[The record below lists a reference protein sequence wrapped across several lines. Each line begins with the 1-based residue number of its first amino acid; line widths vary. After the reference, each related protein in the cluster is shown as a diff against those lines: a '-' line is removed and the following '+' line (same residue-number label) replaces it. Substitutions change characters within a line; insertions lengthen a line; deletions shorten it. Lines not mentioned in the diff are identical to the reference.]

1 MVLKMDALK
10 EGICGSG
17 DSFEM
22 NHSETDYNIVD
33 MEAYPLALIAQ
44 KENIPFLCLKY
55 ISDDAGSDAADDWSV
70 QVHWLQKPLKNIIF
84 INFYPM
90 TSVTINKASLE
101 DLEIIQTLGIQTFSE
116 TFAENNTEEA
126 MKMYLE
132 ESFNTGKLQS
142 ELNNADS
149 IFYIAWEEDNPV
161 GYLKVNSEKHRPNY
175 RMIAV
180 LKLKGSM

>member
-1 MVLKMDALK
+1 
-10 EGICGSG
+10 
-17 DSFEM
+17 
-22 NHSETDYNIVD
+22 
-33 MEAYPLALIAQ
+33 
-44 KENIPFLCLKY
+44 
-55 ISDDAGSDAADDWSV
+55 
-70 QVHWLQKPLKNIIF
+70 
-84 INFYPM
+84 M

-161 GYLKVNSEKHRPNY
+161 GYLKVNSGKAQTELQDDSSLEIERIYVKKSHHGKKVGQLLYNQALETAQNLKKSYLWLGVWEENLRALNFYEKNGFVVFDKHIFRLGEEEQTDL
-175 RMIAV
+175 MMKKI
-180 LKLKGSM
+180 LK